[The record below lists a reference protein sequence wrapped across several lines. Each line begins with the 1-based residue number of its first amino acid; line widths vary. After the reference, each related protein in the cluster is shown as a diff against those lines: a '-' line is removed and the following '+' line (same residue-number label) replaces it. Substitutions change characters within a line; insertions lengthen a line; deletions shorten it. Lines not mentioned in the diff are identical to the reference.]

1 MATQCS
7 QISKGYMNSIAYTS
21 QRGFLSSSRTRR
33 YHSTQS
39 VACSLS
45 SGMENNSKSSI
56 VASARSRS
64 YLAIRN
70 FFTAQPKPLRARQQR
85 LSFLQPFHSL
95 RNHSR
100 SFASTVNTH
109 PTRLTP
115 EEEEW
120 LHNGDILALA
130 PSSGPGPR
138 FDWRK
143 RALMQ
148 KQSTEITQRRGD
160 SKRIQRVSPSNLV
173 VNRGQPF
180 YEEIRSYS
188 KRFVGVP
195 FQVCRTLMPT

>member
-1 MATQCS
+1 MATRCS
-7 QISKGYMNSIAYTS
+7 HIAKGYVNDISYARP
-21 QRGFLSSSRTRR
+21 RGLLSGSRTRR

-39 VACSLS
+39 VAYSLS
-45 SGMENNSKSSI
+45 SGIEHNSKSSA

-70 FFTAQPKPLRARQQR
+70 FFTAQPKPLRERQQR

-100 SFASTVNTH
+100 SFATTVDTH
-109 PTRLTP
+109 SARLTP

-120 LHNGDILALA
+120 LHNGDVLALA

-143 RALMQ
+143 RAPMQ
-148 KQSTEITQRRGD
+148 KRSTKTTQRRED
-160 SKRIQRVSPSNLV
+160 TKRIQRVSPSNLV

-180 YEEIRSYS
+180 YEEIKSHS
-188 KRFVGVP
+188 ERFVGVT
-195 FQVCRTLMPT
+195 F